1 MSVIDKI
8 LGAITPPESDEA
20 RAKATAKAREAATP
34 GDWLS
39 MALDHH
45 AQIRSAL
52 ENARDARSAED
63 RLAAMRALA
72 TVLNGHS
79 LAEEIVLY
87 PALAKNGEKAHAGLA
102 YTEQTTA
109 KMQMAELERI
119 DPADEAWRDKLEHI
133 RGAVLHHMFEEEG
146 IWFLELRDKAPDQDF
161 LTKRFAEEYRRYVFG
176 VAETQPSTVEESR
189 SFAGETGDIQEVG
202 RNAAGPLQL
211 GERTRDEASEDPRRP
226 IV

>member
-1 MSVIDKI
+1 MSIVDKL
-8 LGAITPPESDEA
+8 LGAITPPETEET
-20 RAKATAKAREAATP
+20 RAKATSKAREAAEP

-45 AQIRSAL
+45 GQIRSAFDR
-52 ENARDARSAED
+52 AREAATPED
-63 RLAAMRALA
+63 RLAAFRALA

-79 LAEEIVLY
+79 LAEEVVLY

-119 DPADEAWRDKLEHI
+119 DPATDAWRDKLEHI

-146 IWFLELRDKAPDQDF
+146 TWFLELKDKAPDQEF
-161 LTKRFAEEYRRYVFG
+161 LTRRFAEEYRRYAFG
-176 VAETQPSTVEESR
+176 VDSEAAATAEPR
-189 SFAGETGDIQEVG
+189 SFAGEVGEDLEVVG
-202 RNAAGPLQL
+202 RNDAGPLQV
-211 GERTRDEASEDPRRP
+211 GQGAQDEAERP
-226 IV
+226 L